1 MRRATATRAR
11 RRSLMAVFVFLLTAE
26 SAGAQNETPFE
37 ALREAAAIF
46 VAKELAL
53 SLEEVRVP
61 PLDRRARV
69 PECTEALAFRWPFPS
84 RGTVEAFCPTGDAR
98 LFLRV
103 IVSKESGP
111 SSLGLPGAHS
121 WVVKSRHQSGDLLK
135 AEDLLPSSKG
145 GASTPS
151 YRGPAPTGPF
161 RLRVLKPLAPGD
173 TVPETAVRLERKVLK
188 AQASLSAKLRL
199 PHPQLREAW
208 VPAKGLAGDTLS
220 PEDLPSL
227 VALARPLRAGAFL
240 RLSDLSSAVLVEK
253 GSAVR
258 VAIEQGLLVLH
269 ADLISEEDGALGER
283 VVLVNPE
290 TGRRL
295 EAVVTGPG
303 QAAHS
308 P

>member
-1 MRRATATRAR
+1 MRKATATWSGP
-11 RRSLMAVFVFLLTAE
+11 RSLIPVFFFVLAAGNTRAE
-26 SAGAQNETPFE
+26 GETPFE
-37 ALREAAAIF
+37 ALRDAAAIF

-53 SLEEVRVP
+53 SVEEVHVP
-61 PLDRRARV
+61 TLDRRARV
-69 PECTEALAFRWPFPS
+69 PKCTEALAFRWPFSS
-84 RGTVEAFCPTGDAR
+84 RGTVEAFCPSSDAR

-103 IVSKESGP
+103 IVSNDSR
-111 SSLGLPGAHS
+111 SSLRGLPGTRS
-121 WVVKSRHQSGDLLK
+121 WVVKGAHQIGELLK
-135 AEDLLPSSKG
+135 AEDLLPSSEG
-145 GASTPS
+145 GTRPPS

-161 RLRVLKPLAPGD
+161 RLRVLEPLAPGEI
-173 TVPETAVRLERKVLK
+173 VPKGAVRLERKVFK
-188 AQASLSAKLRL
+188 AQASLSARLRL

-220 PEDLPSL
+220 PEDLPAL
-227 VALARPLRAGAFL
+227 VALARPLRAGAIL

-258 VAIEQGLLVLH
+258 VAIEQGLLVLQ
-269 ADLISEEDGALGER
+269 ADLIAEEDGALGER

-303 QAAHS
+303 QAEHS